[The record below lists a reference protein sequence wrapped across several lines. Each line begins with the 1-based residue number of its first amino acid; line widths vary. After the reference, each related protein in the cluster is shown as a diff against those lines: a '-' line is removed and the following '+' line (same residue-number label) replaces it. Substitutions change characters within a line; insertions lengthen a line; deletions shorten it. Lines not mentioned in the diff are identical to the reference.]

1 MNGLSCQGG
10 QMPKDKIGSILDML
24 HIAEKL
30 KMELRHS
37 WLADGRQ
44 ESSAEHSW
52 RLALMV
58 LLITP
63 EINLKIDINKALK
76 MAVIHDL
83 VEADGYDI
91 PAFEQHR
98 KEEKKMIEE
107 NAAKKYKK
115 LLSSP
120 VGDEIYSLWSE
131 YEERKTPESKLV
143 KALDGLETRIQ
154 HNEAN
159 VSTWNEIEYP
169 RSLYVSDK
177 PCQIDVFLAKLNEA
191 VKSESREKIVKSGH
205 NLKEIETQA
214 KKLKSS

>member
-1 MNGLSCQGG
+1 
-10 QMPKDKIGSILDML
+10 MPKDKIKTILEML
-24 HIAEKL
+24 HVAEKL

-63 EINLKIDINKALK
+63 EINHKVDINKALK

-91 PAFEQHR
+91 PAFEHHR
-98 KEEKKMIEE
+98 KEEKKKIEE
-107 NAAKKYKK
+107 KAARKYKK

-120 VGDEIYSLWSE
+120 VGDEIYNLWRE

-143 KALDGLETRIQ
+143 KALDGLETRLQ
-154 HNEAN
+154 HNEADS
-159 VSTWNEIEYP
+159 STWNDIEYP

-177 PCQIDVFLAKLNEA
+177 PCQFNSFLTKLNEA
-191 VKSESREKIVKSGH
+191 IKSESRKKIIKSGQD
-205 NLKEIETQA
+205 LKEIKTQA
-214 KKLKSS
+214 EKLRNM